1 MNARWIRSPICAV
14 LGLVIIAAFFR
25 LWRLDEVPPG
35 FQFDE
40 AYNAADA
47 LRVLAGERPLFFE
60 ANGGREALH
69 VYLISPFVAALGPG
83 PLALHLASALIG
95 IATEALSYLL
105 WRRLLPAG
113 DGSAALAALLL
124 AVSYWHIHFSRYGIR
139 AILLPLLLILVLY
152 FLWEATQPDVAR
164 EWVMARAAKNWRA
177 AAPAPLR
184 SLVLCGTFVGF
195 SLYAHPAARFIPIM
209 VVLWYVWLFFSHA
222 RRTSPLKYFAP
233 LPDRSFTL
241 GLVRDLAVVGLV
253 ALVVFLP
260 GGLYFLAH
268 PESFV
273 GHPTVVAITDQRVSD
288 GNFISA
294 LAANAAR
301 VAGMFFVQGDGAWIH
316 NLSGRPVFD
325 WSIAPFF
332 LVGLVV
338 WVRKLRRPEPAAV
351 LLMLWL
357 PVMLVPTLLSDGAPN
372 FSRAIGVMPALFV
385 LPAWGFR
392 TTYGVLRH
400 HFSHPPAIQYI
411 LAAGAAALVLASAA
425 LTFNDYF
432 NRFPLFPQTYYAF
445 DRDKLDAV
453 TALRSAAT
461 ANRVFVPPLLAQHAT
476 FSLLTR
482 DAGFRSF
489 DNGEVMVLPARDPQR
504 GMLYAFTADADPAYL
519 EEFERTVGSLAQRN
533 TVPDALGKPL
543 LIEYRIAPDDIP
555 PAGEALPA
563 SLPIAPQKL
572 IDANFNR
579 EIRLVGYRIAAP
591 AAGGLPYQLTLVWQA
606 LATPTHDYT
615 LFIHLDNASNQRV
628 SQRDRRPGNGSYP
641 TPAWVPGDIVVE
653 TYAVDPKDARGPLRM
668 SVGWYVVTTG
678 ERAPLLDASGK
689 AVDDQVVFPAEATN

>member
-1 MNARWIRSPICAV
+1 VI

-25 LWRLDEVPPG
+25 LWRLDAVPPG

-69 VYLISPFVAALGPG
+69 VYLIAPFVAALGPG

-95 IATEALSYLL
+95 IATVALSYLL
-105 WRRLLPAG
+105 WRKVLPAG
-113 DGSAALAALLL
+113 GGSAALAALLL

-139 AILLPLLLILVLY
+139 AILLPLLLILVVY
-152 FLWEATQPDVAR
+152 FLWDATQPGVTR

-184 SLVLCGTFVGF
+184 SLVLCGIFLGL

-209 VVLWYVWLFFSHA
+209 VVLWFVWLFFSDPRKA
-222 RRTSPLKYFAP
+222 SPLKYFAQ
-233 LPDRSFTL
+233 LPDRSVAL

-253 ALVVFLP
+253 AVVLFLP
-260 GGLYFLAH
+260 GGFYFLAH
-268 PESFV
+268 PESFL
-273 GHPTVVAITDQRVSD
+273 GHPTVVAITDQRVSE
-288 GNFISA
+288 GNFIAA
-294 LAANAAR
+294 LAANAVR

-325 WSIAPFF
+325 WAIAPFF
-332 LVGLVV
+332 IFGLVA
-338 WVRKLRRPEPAAV
+338 WARKLRHHEPAAV
-351 LLMLWL
+351 LLLIWL

-372 FSRAIGVMPALFV
+372 FSRAIGVMPALFM

-392 TTYGVLRH
+392 TTHGVLRLRFFH
-400 HFSHPPAIQYI
+400 APAMQYI
-411 LAAGAAALVLASAA
+411 LAAGAVALALASAA
-425 LTFNDYF
+425 LTYHDYF
-432 NRFPLFPQTYYAF
+432 NRFPVFPQSYYAY
-445 DRDKLDAV
+445 DRDKLDAM
-453 TALRSAAT
+453 TALRSAAA

-489 DNGEVMVLPARDPQR
+489 DNGEVVVLPSRDPSR

-519 EEFERTVGSLAQRN
+519 EEFERTYGSLAQRS
-533 TVPDALGKPL
+533 TVPDMFGKPL
-543 LIEYRIAPDDIP
+543 LIEYRIAPGDIP
-555 PAGEALPA
+555 TAGETLPA
-563 SLPIAPQKL
+563 SLPIAPQRL
-572 IDANFNR
+572 VGANFNR

-591 AAGGLPYQLTLVWQA
+591 AAGGRPYQLTLVWQA

-615 LFIHLDNASNQRV
+615 LFVHLDDASNKRV

-641 TPAWVPGDIVVE
+641 TSDWAPGDIVIE
-653 TYAVDPKDARGPLRM
+653 TYDVDPRDARGPLRM
-668 SVGWYVVTTG
+668 SVGWYVVTSG
-678 ERAPLLDASGK
+678 ERAPVLDASGK
-689 AVDDQVVFPAEATN
+689 TLANQVVFPAEATN